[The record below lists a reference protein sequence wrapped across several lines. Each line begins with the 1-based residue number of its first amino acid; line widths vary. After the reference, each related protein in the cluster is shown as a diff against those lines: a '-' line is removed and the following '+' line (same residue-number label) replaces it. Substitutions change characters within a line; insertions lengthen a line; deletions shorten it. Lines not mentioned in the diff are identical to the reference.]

1 LFPARQASDGRILAL
16 VRTFAV
22 SGVGLDRPGIIAGVA
37 ERLVAHGVNVTD
49 SEMAILRGHFAMML
63 VVTGPDAL
71 DATSL
76 GEDLRAVGEEL
87 GLEALTL
94 REVSEAAGATAEPS
108 WVVSVHGADHPG
120 ILAAI
125 TRALADAGVN
135 VCDLHTRLVGEA
147 DGRPLY
153 VMLMEVAP
161 PDALGEDDLRGLLRA
176 AAESQRVDVALQ
188 PLEPDVL

>member
-1 LFPARQASDGRILAL
+1 

-22 SGVGLDRPGIIAGVA
+22 SGVGLDRPGIIAAVA

-49 SEMAILRGHFAMML
+49 SEMGILRGHFAMTL
-63 VVTGPDAL
+63 LVTGPDAL
-71 DATSL
+71 DAEALSAELREAGELL
-76 GEDLRAVGEEL
+76 GM
-87 GLEALTL
+87 EALTL
-94 REVSEAAGATAEPS
+94 REVADARTAAAAPS

-120 ILAAI
+120 ILAAV

-135 VCDLHTRLVGEA
+135 VHDLHTRVVGEA

-153 VMLMEVAP
+153 VMFMEVAP
-161 PDALGEDDLRGLLRA
+161 PEDLGEDELRALLRA
-176 AAESQRVDVALQ
+176 AAEAQDVDVSLQ

>member
-1 LFPARQASDGRILAL
+1 

-22 SGVGLDRPGIIAGVA
+22 SGLGVDRPGIIAAVA

-49 SEMAILRGHFAMML
+49 SEMAILRGHFTMML
-63 VVTGPDAL
+63 LVTGPDGL
-71 DATSL
+71 DADAL
-76 GEDLRAVGEEL
+76 AEELRATGEAL
-87 GLEALTL
+87 GMEALTL
-94 REVSEAAGATAEPS
+94 REVREGHAASAEPS

-120 ILAAI
+120 ILAAV

-135 VCDLHTRLVGEA
+135 VWDLHTRVVGEA

-161 PDALGEDDLRGLLRA
+161 PDNLAEDDLRALLRA
-176 AAESQRVDVALQ
+176 AAESQDVDVALQ
-188 PLEPDVL
+188 PLEADVL